1 MRVNPKSLEK
11 RPREG
16 KRDVEDRGD
25 QQKDA
30 CDMKVGRGWRYKTEQ
45 ELGRK
50 ESTITNFY

>member
-1 MRVNPKSLEK
+1 MWVNPKSLEK